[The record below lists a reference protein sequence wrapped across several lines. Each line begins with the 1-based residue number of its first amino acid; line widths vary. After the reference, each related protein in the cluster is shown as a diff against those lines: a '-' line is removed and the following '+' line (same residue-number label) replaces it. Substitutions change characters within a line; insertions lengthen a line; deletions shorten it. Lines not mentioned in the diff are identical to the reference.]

1 MKVHL
6 FIKWIGTHAEYTKLC
21 NEGKQ
26 YDKYCDFLENLIT
39 LDDRKVQD
47 EIDLLTLLIEKWD
60 SEHNTLSESDPIEI
74 LKSLLIEHNL
84 KAKDL
89 VENLNLS
96 KGTISKIL
104 NYHKGLSKDTI
115 RKLSD
120 YFKVTQ
126 ETFNR
131 PYRLINEVN
140 RHFRNASL
148 MNTRKNM
155 IEAR

>member
-1 MKVHL
+1 ML
-6 FIKWIGTHAEYTKLC
+6 FRSG
-21 NEGKQ
+21 
-26 YDKYCDFLENLIT
+26 LII
-39 LDDRKVQD
+39 RGNKASND

-60 SEHNTLSESDPIEI
+60 IEHSTFNDSDPVEL
-74 LKSLLIEHNL
+74 LKTLMEEHDL

-89 VENLNLS
+89 VDILDLS
-96 KGTISKIL
+96 KGTVSKIL

-120 YFKVTQ
+120 YFKLSQ
-126 ETFNR
+126 EAFNR
-131 PYRLINEVN
+131 PYRLIHEVN

-155 IEAR
+155 IEA

>member
-1 MKVHL
+1 METLKYKL
-6 FIKWIGTHAEYTKLC
+6 IKSKE
-21 NEGKQ
+21 Q
-26 YDKYCDFLENLIT
+26 YDNYCNLLEELVIQDNNKT
-39 LDDRKVQD
+39 QD

-60 SEHNTLSESDPIEI
+60 SEHTTLNDSGPIEI
-74 LKSLLIEHNL
+74 LKSLMAEQDL
-84 KAKDL
+84 KPKDL
-89 VENLNLS
+89 IDIVGLT

-104 NYHKGLSKDTI
+104 NYNKGLSKDTI

-120 YFKVTQ
+120 YFKVSQ

-140 RHFRNASL
+140 KHFQNASL
-148 MNTRKNM
+148 KNNKKDI